1 MFDYQKVIWEIFL
14 PANQSNLFYQF
25 FGFHSKIVRWPIC
38 PESQTTNA
46 MSFAKKDT
54 ALRQAE
60 RTEQRYLEVTW
71 EDGPFWILLGNSAQA
86 VI

>member
-1 MFDYQKVIWEIFL
+1 LQ
-14 PANQSNLFYQF
+14 
-25 FGFHSKIVRWPIC
+25 
-38 PESQTTNA
+38 
-46 MSFAKKDT
+46 KKDT

>member
-25 FGFHSKIVRWPIC
+25 SVFTQRLSDDRFAQKAKL
-38 PESQTTNA
+38 QTPGPLQ
-46 MSFAKKDT
+46 KKDT

-71 EDGPFWILLGNSAQA
+71 EDGPF
-86 VI
+86 